1 MACRHT
7 YQGNKKLN
15 TVSAMSRKFVIL
27 SNGLRDQCGHYYE
40 TSISLAEAARRCG
53 WRPVLAA
60 HVDCPA
66 SLLPDWL
73 ESYPI
78 FCTDHWM
85 SGPPAEPPDLAGI
98 RTDPYSGE
106 RATAAATI
114 RDFLASRFTG
124 WRSPL
129 APQAEPASPAQELRN
144 TGEEPNA
151 RRAGSAHGVSGLR
164 RAFDRYRA
172 AFERAVRLIDRL
184 AFYFLPPVLYAT
196 LKKAVAWSVPPI
208 LLPELQSKIAAKLA
222 AKFRGAPGAAQP
234 SVIDFGPCGVETAK
248 ALENPVAKKG
258 TDTFCAQHPPG
269 RFGKRCLSPFLDD
282 RDYVAQALVKL
293 RACNMAHEVEYAMIF
308 KRDLERFLAVA
319 EIGAGDHVFLGTA
332 HPRELLAVW
341 LICRRLTADRL
352 PTFHFEFRHPLFPPG
367 ETGNL
372 DSSSY
377 TRLHRIFFSIVG
389 WLPNIRFYTDTE
401 ELSRDFGHLSQ
412 QPFDVLPIPF
422 RGELIAP
429 PLPPPAPHAP
439 QKGTGPF
446 CAQHPSGRSGKMDL
460 SPFVASGPLRLA
472 FVGQARDEKGFP
484 WLPDL
489 IDDLRPDYV
498 STGKVRF
505 VVQANLGDPRYNPL
519 SRTALGRLKRFPPDT
534 VELFGLDGPLSPEEY
549 YRLVSSS
556 HIVLVPYDRER
567 YRACSSGTLSEAIAG
582 GRPVVV
588 PRGTWMA
595 AQLPNAAGEAFDDY
609 ASFVSAVRRVVD
621 GYAAY
626 AARAEECRA
635 AWLAKHSPDALIRA
649 VVVSGAE
656 ARLAA

>member
-1 MACRHT
+1 
-7 YQGNKKLN
+7 
-15 TVSAMSRKFVIL
+15 MSRKFVIL

-184 AFYFLPPVLYAT
+184 VFYFLPPVLYAT

-222 AKFRGAPGAAQP
+222 AKFRHAPGAPQP
-234 SVIDFGPCGVETAK
+234 SVIDFGPCGAETAK
-248 ALENPVAKKG
+248 ALENPA
-258 TDTFCAQHPPG
+258 
-269 RFGKRCLSPFLDD
+269 D
-282 RDYVAQALVKL
+282 RDDVGAALVKL

-308 KRDLERFLAVA
+308 KRDLERFLAMA

-341 LICRRLTADRL
+341 LICRRLTADRS

-372 DSSSY
+372 DSSPY
-377 TRLHRIFFSIVG
+377 TRLHRIFFSFYEKAVG
-389 WLPNIRFYTDTE
+389 WKKRACERRPTTTDVNNGGPALASSLFPPYIRFYTDTE

-429 PLPPPAPHAP
+429 PPAP

-446 CAQHPSGRSGKMDL
+446 CAQHPSGRSGKTDL
-460 SPFVASGPLRLA
+460 S
-472 FVGQARDEKGFP
+472 
-484 WLPDL
+484 
-489 IDDLRPDYV
+489 
-498 STGKVRF
+498 
-505 VVQANLGDPRYNPL
+505 
-519 SRTALGRLKRFPPDT
+519 
-534 VELFGLDGPLSPEEY
+534 
-549 YRLVSSS
+549 
-556 HIVLVPYDRER
+556 
-567 YRACSSGTLSEAIAG
+567 
-582 GRPVVV
+582 
-588 PRGTWMA
+588 
-595 AQLPNAAGEAFDDY
+595 
-609 ASFVSAVRRVVD
+609 
-621 GYAAY
+621 
-626 AARAEECRA
+626 
-635 AWLAKHSPDALIRA
+635 
-649 VVVSGAE
+649 
-656 ARLAA
+656 